1 MEAVASE
8 QQPSRE
14 RRRFP
19 RASRLPW
26 VLAFAIVSQAGC
38 YNAGDVTGRMV
49 PHSWRGNPWG
59 PDAEAARRFGRL
71 PTIPSSP
78 PMCVWESWA
87 RAHLRDGDIVF
98 RMGDARVACGLY
110 PFSRISAEMAGSRY
124 SHTGIVAW
132 ENGEP
137 VVYDTNKS
145 GPRKQPFPIW
155 VLDVAGGI
163 AVKRPDA
170 NNQRFV
176 AGAVAFCQDAYQRQV
191 PFDPKLLLD
200 NDRFYCI
207 ELTERAYRSAGLVL
221 SEPIRIDHLPRYQHF
236 PKAVWLA
243 RHFSSIRPDQS
254 AFVIGND
261 AVGIWSSPALRLV
274 YEAPDARLPY
284 TDSGRVQGN

>member
-1 MEAVASE
+1 MS
-8 QQPSRE
+8 
-14 RRRFP
+14 
-19 RASRLPW
+19 W
-26 VLAFAIVSQAGC
+26 GLAFFALVSQAGC
-38 YNAGDVTGRMV
+38 LNTGDITGQMI

-59 PDAEAARRFGRL
+59 PDAEAARRCGRL
-71 PTIPSSP
+71 PSIPSNPS
-78 PMCVWESWA
+78 MSAWDAWG
-87 RAHLRDGDIVF
+87 RGHLRDGDIVF
-98 RMGDARVACGLY
+98 RMGDARIACGLY
-110 PFSRISAEMAGSRY
+110 PFSQISAEMADSRY

-137 VVYDTNKS
+137 VVYDTNKL

-176 AGAVAFCQDAYQRQV
+176 SGALVFCRDTYQRQV
-191 PFDPKLLLD
+191 PFDRRLSLD
-200 NDRFYCI
+200 QDQFYCI

-236 PKAVWLA
+236 PKAVWFA
-243 RHFSSIRPDQS
+243 RHFSPVRPDQS

-261 AVGIWSSPALRLV
+261 SIGIWSSRALTLI
-274 YEAPDARLPY
+274 YEAPDARFPY
-284 TDSGRVQGN
+284 AEPGEVTARSTDAHSNSGSILR